1 MCKMLETMQHF
12 RVRRQ
17 VPYCFVLLSLAS
29 DGNLDIIMKYCYGHY
44 SRRKCPECLDNYPI
58 VQKPTLQSNH
68 LDLVE
73 RTTICHSGAQISVHL
88 FLSTS
93 LLKSFVMNKLTHR
106 GYCRIYR
113 QLASG

>member
-29 DGNLDIIMKYCYGHY
+29 DGNLNIIMQYSPTKEYCYGRY
-44 SRRKCPECLDNYPI
+44 SRRKCLECLDNYPI

-68 LDLVE
+68 FDLVE
-73 RTTICHSGAQISVHL
+73 LV
-88 FLSTS
+88 
-93 LLKSFVMNKLTHR
+93 
-106 GYCRIYR
+106 
-113 QLASG
+113 